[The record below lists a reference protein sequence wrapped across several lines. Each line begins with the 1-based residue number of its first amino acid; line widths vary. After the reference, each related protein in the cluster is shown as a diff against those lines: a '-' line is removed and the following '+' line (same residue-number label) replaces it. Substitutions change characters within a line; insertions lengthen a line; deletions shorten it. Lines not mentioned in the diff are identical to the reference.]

1 MFKVFTK
8 YFLLLIF
15 FSIASCAKR
24 GTITGGKKDTIA
36 PVLKSSLPKNNNVK
50 FIGNK
55 IILNFDEYVKLKNID
70 KQLIVSPPLKYK
82 SEIFPSTP
90 SKQITIKIKDTLQPN
105 TTYSFNFGQSIEDNN
120 EANPYKQFK
129 YVFSTGNY
137 LDSLAIAGKI
147 KDALNQKEDHFVTV
161 MLYEANNKLKD
172 SAVYKEIPR
181 YLTNTL
187 DSLKF
192 FKIDNIKP
200 GKYKLLAIKD
210 KNGNNKFD
218 PREDKIGFQKNYITI
233 PNDTVFQL
241 ELFKE
246 KLSFKALKPKQISG
260 NQILMPFE
268 GDFNNIKVVL
278 KNGESILPTIVTKF
292 EKKDSLQI
300 WYKPVKSD
308 TLKLLVTREKFL
320 ENFKFKI
327 KDQKKDTLNFIP
339 SHTDEIDFRSTF
351 SIRSSVPISKIDKSK
366 IKLTRKDSTVVDFEP
381 LYDEINQSLKI
392 NFKKE
397 PSEKYV
403 FFAFPGAI
411 LDYLDRKSDTIKF
424 KFTTQKTTDFGNLK
438 VVLEK
443 VNRFPVLVE
452 ILNSS
457 GKIIAKEFSEKNTSI
472 EFNLIEPEKYT
483 LRLIYDDNKNKEWDS
498 GNYLQKIQAEEVI
511 YFPKVIDVRANWDV
525 EQNFDLSK

>member
-1 MFKVFTK
+1 MIKIFSK
-8 YFLLLIF
+8 YFFILVF
-15 FSIASCAKR
+15 FATASCAKR

-36 PVLKSSLPKNNNVK
+36 PILKSSSPKNNSVK
-50 FIGNK
+50 FVGNK

-82 SEIFPSTP
+82 SEIFPLTP
-90 SKQITIKIKDTLQPN
+90 SKEITIKIKDTLQPN

-137 LDSLAIAGKI
+137 LDSLSIAGKI

-161 MLYEANNKLKD
+161 MLYEANNKFKD

-246 KLSFKALKPKQISG
+246 KLPFKALKPKQISS
-260 NQILMPFE
+260 NQILLPFE
-268 GDFNNIKVVL
+268 GDYKNFKVVL
-278 KNGESILPTIVTKF
+278 KSGETILPTLVTKF

-308 TLKLLVTREKFL
+308 SLKLLVTREKFI

-327 KDQKKDTLNFIP
+327 KDQKKDTLSFSA
-339 SHTDEIDFRSTF
+339 SHTGEIDFRTTF
-351 SIRSSVPISKIDKSK
+351 SIRSSVPVSKFDKSK
-366 IKLTRKDSTVVDFEP
+366 MKLIRKDSTLVDFEP
-381 LYDEINQSLKI
+381 IYDELNQVLKI

-397 PSEKYV
+397 PLEKYA

-411 LDYLDRKSDTIKF
+411 LDYLDRKSDTIKC

-457 GKIIAKEFSEKNTSI
+457 GKIIAQEFSEKNTSI

-498 GNYLQKIQAEEVI
+498 GNYIQKIQAEEVI

>member
-1 MFKVFTK
+1 MFRDTLK
-8 YFLLLIF
+8 YFFIIILFTIT
-15 FSIASCAKR
+15 SCAKR

-36 PVLKSSLPKNNNVK
+36 PVLKSSFPKNNSIK
-50 FIGNK
+50 FVGNK
-55 IILNFDEYVKLKNID
+55 IILNFDEYVKLKNVD

-90 SKQITIKIKDTLQPN
+90 SKEITIKIKDTLQPN

-137 LDSLAIAGKI
+137 LDSLSIAGKI

-200 GKYKLLAIKD
+200 GKYSLLALKD

-218 PREDKIGFQKNYITI
+218 PKEDKIGFQKQYITI

-246 KLSFKALKPKQISG
+246 KLPFKALKPKQTSG
-260 NQILMPFE
+260 NQILLPFE
-268 GDFNNIKVVL
+268 GDYRNTKVIL
-278 KNGESILPTIVTKF
+278 KNGETILPTIVTKF
-292 EKKDSLQI
+292 DKKDSLQV
-300 WYKPVKSD
+300 WYKPIKSD
-308 TLKLLVTREKFL
+308 SLKLIVTREKFL

-327 KDQKKDTLNFIP
+327 KDQKKDTLSFIP
-339 SHTDEIDFRSTF
+339 SHTNEIDFRTTF
-351 SIRSSVPISKIDKSK
+351 SIRSSVPITKFDKTK
-366 IKLTRKDSTVVDFEP
+366 MKLTQKDSKLVDFEP
-381 LYDEINQSLKI
+381 IYDDINQELKI
-392 NFKKE
+392 NFKKD
-397 PSEKYV
+397 PSEKY
-403 FFAFPGAI
+403 AFLAIPGAI
-411 LDYLDRKSDTIKF
+411 LDYLDRKSDSIKF
-424 KFTTQKTTDFGNLK
+424 KFNTSKTTDFGNLK

-443 VNRFPVLVE
+443 VNRFPVIVE

-457 GKIIAKEFSEKNTSI
+457 GKIVAVEFSDKKTTI

-498 GNYLQKIQAEEVI
+498 GSYLKKLQAEEVI

-525 EQNFDLSK
+525 EQSFDLSK